1 MKYLLIGAVLLGGCA
16 NMGEPLSFEQRM
28 EFMRTAS
35 MVNRPY
41 VIPPLPVMQQV
52 QQAPN
57 YVCTP
62 TPQYTMSCQAQ

>member
-28 EFMRTAS
+28 EYVRS
-35 MVNRPY
+35 MQAVNRPY

-52 QQAPN
+52 QQPRNYYCSPN
-57 YVCTP
+57 GTGAYCT
-62 TPQYTMSCQAQ
+62 AQ